1 MSWLDQRP
9 DDSTGGA
16 FTVDVP
22 ELVPTVDAA
31 TYREAMSRLG
41 AAVHLV
47 TSDGAAGRAGFTAT
61 AVCSV
66 TDTPPTVLVCVNRG
80 IRSSPILSRNRA
92 FCVNTLAADG
102 DALADLFAGRTGA
115 SMEQRFAAATWVT
128 LATGAPVLTSAV
140 VALDCKLIELK
151 SVGSHNVLFGA
162 VVAVRTGGGGPAL
175 VYHEREYKQ
184 I

>member
-16 FTVDVP
+16 ISVDVP

-31 TYREAMSRLG
+31 TFREAMSRLG
-41 AAVHLV
+41 AAVHV
-47 TSDGAAGRAGFTAT
+47 ITTDGAAGRAGFTAT
-61 AVCSV
+61 AVCSI
-66 TDTPPTVLVCVNRG
+66 TDQPPTVLVCVNRG

-92 FCVNTLAADG
+92 FCVNTLAAGG
-102 DALADLFAGRTGA
+102 DVLADVFAGRTGA
-115 SMEQRFAAATWVT
+115 SMEERFAAAQWMT
-128 LATGAPVLTSAV
+128 LQTGAPALVSAV
-140 VALDCKLIELK
+140 VSLDCKIIELK

-162 VVAVRTGGGGPAL
+162 VVAVRSGGEGPAL